1 MDVCRDFHQ
10 PCTCFADGEALFLW
24 SAVGG
29 IISEPRRRWIDGRTV
44 KFTLSHAL
52 RLNAFYVN
60 MSFTENWWHS
70 LAVYASLRYAV
81 FDPLHI

>member
-1 MDVCRDFHQ
+1 MHLLCRWGS
-10 PCTCFADGEALFLW
+10 TFLW

-60 MSFTENWWHS
+60 MSFTENWWHP